1 MHRQTLKYQ
10 EGRGQPV
17 KIGWMGVGNGL
28 KCWYP
33 GNNRAPEVGRCQLL
47 CQRLSRCGRNLQD
60 DFVLLN
66 GSLELP
72 VVWMEKYNYLTV
84 FRVMTDLA
92 RAIGLEEPIIDAPMN
107 GIPWSVWWEHC
118 NSFLNT
124 TNCHLHKVDLLL
136 LICFDLSISR
146 SS

>member
-1 MHRQTLKYQ
+1 M
-10 EGRGQPV
+10 
-17 KIGWMGVGNGL
+17 GNGV

-33 GNNRAPEVGRCQLL
+33 GNNRAPEAGRCQLL

-72 VVWMEKYNYLTV
+72 VVWMEKYNYLIV

-107 GIPWSVWWEHC
+107 SIP
-118 NSFLNT
+118 
-124 TNCHLHKVDLLL
+124 
-136 LICFDLSISR
+136 
-146 SS
+146 

>member
-1 MHRQTLKYQ
+1 MSWIEMKSLGILSSLRTQT
-10 EGRGQPV
+10 GP
-17 KIGWMGVGNGL
+17 WSDTFS
-28 KCWYP
+28 YP
-33 GNNRAPEVGRCQLL
+33 GNNRAPEVGRCQPL
-47 CQRLSRCGRNLQD
+47 CQRLSRCGRSLQD

-84 FRVMTDLA
+84 FRVMTNLA
-92 RAIGLEEPIIDAPMN
+92 RAIGLEEPVIDAPMN
-107 GIPWSVWWEHC
+107 CIPWSVWWEHC